1 MIMKLLE
8 KTITHPPPPSER
20 KMMMMM
26 MMMIFTDCHITQANN
41 ILIQAYLIISRD
53 RPFES

>member
-1 MIMKLLE
+1 MIMNPLE

-20 KMMMMM
+20 KMMMR
-26 MMMIFTDCHITQANN
+26 MMIFTDCHITQANN